1 MYFLCIHCIWIQITP
16 ALLLPSLDIFLSKN
30 TFKQTH
36 HVAGFALTS
45 QVDQLCHKF
54 AMHSFPNYIPQH
66 VFSVLHLFGIQK
78 LQLSPRT
85 PGIHQKT
92 PEKGDHQRIMARTRD
107 QSTQGDESTKIK
119 ATWKSAVEVIFVPE
133 NYWLSLKKGP
143 FYKGNVVFQTIIF
156 QGRVVSFRRS
166 IVNLFLLMRR
176 YDSDGSVGAK
186 QGFWELRILA
196 YNVGFEMK

>member
-1 MYFLCIHCIWIQITP
+1 MNTHNPGSFAAMIGHFCQ
-16 ALLLPSLDIFLSKN
+16 KN

-54 AMHSFPNYIPQH
+54 AMHSFPTYIPQH
-66 VFSVLHLFGIQK
+66 FFFQFCIFLVSKNCSCLREIRESIKKRRRKVTTSELWHEHETKVPKETSLLF
-78 LQLSPRT
+78 
-85 PGIHQKT
+85 
-92 PEKGDHQRIMARTRD
+92 
-107 QSTQGDESTKIK
+107 K
-119 ATWKSAVEVIFVPE
+119 ATWKSAVEVITPPKITDCP
-133 NYWLSLKKGP
+133 WKRTIL
-143 FYKGNVVFQTIIF
+143 YKGNVVFQTIIF

-196 YNVGFEMK
+196 YNVRFEMK